1 MEINGLSNFNS
12 ISEFT
17 KLSSQ
22 NGLVLGKFNN
32 ITDGQFLEGH
42 ITFDMPQMSDLKI
55 DNETLNDLKALNID
69 KVASSNDVKSA
80 DHLYKS
86 FSAALDDG
94 IKNVNNL
101 QRNADDAVE
110 YFASGGNIDI
120 HSVMIASQKARLGLE
135 MATQMRNKIISAY
148 KEITR
153 MSF

>member
-1 MEINGLSNFNS
+1 MEIGGFSNFNS
-12 ISEFT
+12 MAEFA
-17 KLSSQ
+17 KLTSNTGMSI
-22 NGLVLGKFNN
+22 GKFHDINDN
-32 ITDGQFLEGH
+32 KFLEGH
-42 ITFDMPQMSDLKI
+42 VSFDVPKISDMKM
-55 DNETLNDLKALNID
+55 DSETLNDLKTLNIE
-69 KVASSNDVKSA
+69 ANSNTQNTKSA
-80 DHLYKS
+80 DHLYKT